1 MNAAAE
7 TNAARAKPNQAKVIE
22 LMTKPPAAIV
32 SLADSLFVA
41 LAMHQLKAEQ
51 VNAYSTEVL
60 ASMQARVA
68 RNWDEQGL
76 EDKLILDPK
85 ESFLLSEEDAARF
98 FSLCEEKRIE
108 QKLAVNKPGN
118 CPALEAENLVRAARD
133 AFIDALTPYTCI
145 TLDEALSGGLYNKLM
160 DWGLRILAP
169 HVDPHKRLGI
179 PPTAR
184 LQDSGTAAA

>member
-68 RNWDEQGL
+68 RNWVEQGL

-98 FSLCEEKRIE
+98 FSLCEE
-108 QKLAVNKPGN
+108 
-118 CPALEAENLVRAARD
+118 
-133 AFIDALTPYTCI
+133 
-145 TLDEALSGGLYNKLM
+145 SGSSKS
-160 DWGLRILAP
+160 LR
-169 HVDPHKRLGI
+169 
-179 PPTAR
+179 
-184 LQDSGTAAA
+184 